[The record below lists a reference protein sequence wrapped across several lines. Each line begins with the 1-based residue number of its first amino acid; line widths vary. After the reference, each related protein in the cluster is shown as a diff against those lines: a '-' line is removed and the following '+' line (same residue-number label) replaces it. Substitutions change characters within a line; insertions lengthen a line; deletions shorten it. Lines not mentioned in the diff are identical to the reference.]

1 MENNTNISLAQ
12 MGETFCLGQ
21 ISPSTLET
29 VPRTTSAVLQGIKEL
44 AGKQVTTGTK
54 YGLAG

>member
-1 MENNTNISLAQ
+1 MENDTSIFLAQ
-12 MGETFCLGQ
+12 MGETVCSGQ

-29 VPRTTSAVLQGIKEL
+29 VPRTTSAVLQGIKGL
-44 AGKQVTTGTK
+44 AGKQVTTGAK